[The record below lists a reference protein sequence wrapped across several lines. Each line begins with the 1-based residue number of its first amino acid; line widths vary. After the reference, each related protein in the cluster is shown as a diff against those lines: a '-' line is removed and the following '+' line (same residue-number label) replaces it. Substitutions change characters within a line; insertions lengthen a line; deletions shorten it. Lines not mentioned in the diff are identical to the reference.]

1 MPPEPPPPP
10 PEAPVATRIDI
21 TPLYA
26 TLKAVGE
33 TVRLSATVYD
43 QNNSAMNGAVINW
56 SSSNPGVA
64 AVSQQGLV
72 TAVKNGS
79 AVISARS
86 GGATA
91 TVTVTVAQTAGRIVI
106 EPDAATLTSFGATI
120 QLTATVLDGNGQPV
134 EGAVVAWET
143 SDAEVASVST
153 RGLVRAVGNGVSRIT
168 ARSGSVA
175 ANVEITVRIPSP
187 DREVLI
193 ALYHATGGPGWTN
206 STNWLSAEHVDE
218 WYGVNTDEEGRVTDL
233 NLGSNGLQ
241 GPLPPEL
248 VQLNGL
254 RGLSLENNRL
264 SGSVMAELGQLG
276 ALTHLYLFGNL
287 LTGAIPPELGR
298 LENLIHLCLNNNNL
312 TGSIPSELGGMK
324 NLKWLHLQ
332 DNTDLSGQFP
342 LPLTILELDAL
353 LLQGTRVC
361 INDDPVLKSWV
372 SGITDARV
380 ADCEG
385 FDPERIALEALYHAT
400 NGSNWNRDENWLSD
414 APLADW
420 FGVDTDESGRVVS
433 LKLSGNGL
441 SGRIPSELAQLSSL
455 TRLGL
460 HYNELTGQIPTQL
473 GSLENLEVLNLES
486 NQLAGNIPV
495 ELGKLANLEELRLGL
510 NLLFGEIPA
519 ELARLSNLRELYL
532 FSNRLSGGIPGELG
546 QLEKL
551 TLLWLDSNRLE
562 GSIPEE
568 LGQLSNLGKLSL
580 DINALTGS
588 IPAELGQLKTLR
600 TLSLSGNQLS
610 GEIPVELGNLTNLT
624 ELILEA
630 NQLTGSI
637 PGELGQLASLKDLK
651 LNSNHLTGTIPAEIG
666 QLTNLGRLI
675 LHRNRL
681 TGRIPAELGELPTL
695 WGLFLTDN
703 QLTGPIPV
711 ELAKSSNLRYLYLG
725 KNASLKGPL
734 PRELLSLSLHELDI
748 GGTQLCIPVDAEFQS
763 WLMDLQISIGV
774 KHCDRNLVTE
784 DKNALIAL
792 YQATGGPDW
801 ENNENWLSNQSID
814 QWFGVTTND
823 AGRVEQLSLE
833 NNNLDGTLPAEL
845 GRLTDLQ
852 GLRIDGNL
860 RLSGSLPRELTG
872 LFMDTLQLNGTQLCV
887 PPLVAFQTWIEQIA
901 HRSGVV
907 DCDENMTT
915 RERTA
920 LEELFHIT
928 GGPNWT
934 NNTNWLSDVPL
945 DGWYG
950 VTADA
955 EGRITSI
962 DLSRNGLAGTI
973 PSELGELTHLT
984 SLSFSENKLSGAIP
998 IEIANLS
1005 NLADL
1010 DLGYNQLSGGI
1021 PSEFGLL
1028 SKLTLLDLTG
1038 NQLIGSIP
1046 GELGQLSNLYWL
1058 RLGENQL
1065 TGEIPAELGD
1075 MANLHVLAL
1084 YNNQLTGGIPPELG
1098 QLAHLE
1104 EKFLYDNRLEG
1115 NIPAELGR
1123 LSRLRWMYLFNNQ
1136 LTGSI
1141 PGELGRLFDLLILDA
1156 GHNRLTGE
1164 LPAEFGNLVN
1174 LKTLRLNNNSGMHG
1188 PLPLT
1193 LTQLELNTLFLD
1205 NTQFCAPND
1214 PAFQLWFQDIES
1226 HGDIA
1231 TCLPAMNPRAYLTQT
1246 VQSFKRPVPLVEGE
1260 AALLRV
1266 FFETNEVVLSKPPVR
1281 AAFYLDDHLVH
1292 DVDIPAGPVKI
1303 PIEIDEGS
1311 IEQSAN
1317 ALVPASVVK
1326 PGLQL
1331 VVEIGDDGVQGSE
1344 SDIDDRVPET
1354 GRMDFDVRS
1363 VPDFNLT
1370 LVPML
1375 WMENPDYEIVTRTE
1389 DLGPNDD
1396 VFRLTRTLLPVNEF
1410 RLDIHDPVYTSFE
1423 PVLANGTRLLAEI
1436 EALRVV
1442 EGEPGG
1448 YYMGVWVDTAF
1459 GIANM
1464 RGLSSIAELNGAVI
1478 AHELGHNMSLGHAP
1492 CGRARNPDRF
1502 YPYADG
1508 TIGSWGYDH
1517 LGGELRHPSSPDIMG
1532 YCFQNVWISDYHFK
1546 KAIDFRTYEEE
1557 AMLYSAMSASTKSLL
1572 VWGVLSSGGDLAL
1585 EPSFVVE
1592 ASPMLPQGGGPY
1604 RLAGEDAGG
1613 HILFTLDF
1621 AMNEIADGDGGR
1633 SFAFV
1638 VPVRSNWRDR
1648 LVRITL
1654 SGPEGYV
1661 EMARDGGRS
1670 TALLRNQSDGQVRG
1684 FLDWPETG
1692 ATVRGARRLLPE
1704 PGLDVMVSP
1713 GIPDPA
1719 DW

>member
-1 MPPEPPPPP
+1 
-10 PEAPVATRIDI
+10 
-21 TPLYA
+21 
-26 TLKAVGE
+26 
-33 TVRLSATVYD
+33 
-43 QNNSAMNGAVINW
+43 MNGAVINW

-72 TAVKNGS
+72 TAVRNGT
-79 AVISARS
+79 AVVTARS

-91 TVTVTVAQTAGRIVI
+91 TVTVTVAQTAGSIVI
-106 EPDAATLTSFGATI
+106 EPDAATLVSFGATV
-120 QLTATVLDGNGQPV
+120 QLTARVLDGNGQPV
-134 EGAVVAWET
+134 VGAEVAWES
-143 SDAEVASVST
+143 SDAEVAAVSA
-153 RGLVRAVGNGVSRIT
+153 RGLVTAVRNGTAVIT
-168 ARSGSVA
+168 ARSGSAA

-206 STNWLSAEHVDE
+206 STNWLSSEHVGE
-218 WYGVNTDEEGRVTDL
+218 WYGVTTDGEGRVTGL

-254 RGLSLENNRL
+254 RGLSLENNQL
-264 SGSVMAELGQLG
+264 SGSVMAELGRLG

-287 LTGAIPPELGR
+287 LTGAIPPELGQ
-298 LENLIHLCLNNNNL
+298 LENLIHLCLNSNNL

-324 NLKWLHLQ
+324 NLRWLHLQ
-332 DNTDLSGQFP
+332 ENTNLSGQIP
-342 LPLTILELDAL
+342 LPLTILDLDAL
-353 LLQGTRVC
+353 QLQGTRVC

-385 FDPERIALEALYHAT
+385 FDLERIALEALYHTT

-420 FGVDTDESGRVVS
+420 FGVETDESGRVVS
-433 LKLSGNGL
+433 LKLIGNGL
-441 SGRIPSELAQLSSL
+441 TGHIPPELAQLSSL

-460 HYNELTGQIPTQL
+460 GFNELTGQIPTQL
-473 GSLENLEVLNLES
+473 GSLSNLAVLNLAS
-486 NQLAGNIPV
+486 NHMAGNIPV
-495 ELGKLANLEELRLGL
+495 ELGKLANLEELRLDSNSL
-510 NLLFGEIPA
+510 SGEIPA

-532 FSNRLSGGIPGELG
+532 SDNHLSGGIPVELG
-546 QLEKL
+546 QLERL
-551 TLLWLDSNRLE
+551 TLLWLASNRLE
-562 GSIPEE
+562 GEIPEE
-568 LGQLSNLGKLSL
+568 LGQLSNLGELRL
-580 DINALTGS
+580 GINSLTGG
-588 IPAELGQLKTLR
+588 IPAELGQLRSLKA
-600 TLSLSGNQLS
+600 LSLSGNQLS

-637 PGELGQLASLKDLK
+637 PAELGQLTSLKDLK
-651 LNSNHLTGTIPAEIG
+651 LNSNHLTGNIPAEIG
-666 QLTNLGRLI
+666 QLANLGRLI

-703 QLTGPIPV
+703 FLTGPIPV
-711 ELAKSSNLRYLYLG
+711 ELAKSSNLKYLYLG
-725 KNASLKGPL
+725 ENESLKGPL
-734 PRELLSLSLHELDI
+734 PRALLTIPLHELDI
-748 GGTQLCIPVDAEFQS
+748 GGTQLCLPVDAEFQS
-763 WLMDLQISIGV
+763 WLMDIQKALGV
-774 KHCDRNLVTE
+774 KHCDRKLVTV

-792 YQATGGPDW
+792 YHATGGPNW
-801 ENNENWLSNQSID
+801 ENNEHWLSNQSIG

-845 GRLTDLQ
+845 GRLTDLR

-860 RLSGSLPRELTG
+860 RLLGSLPRELTG

-887 PPLVAFQTWIEQIA
+887 PTVVAFQTWIEQIA
-901 HRSGVV
+901 HKSGVV
-907 DCDENMTT
+907 NCDENTTT
-915 RERTA
+915 RDKTA
-920 LEELFHIT
+920 LEELFHMT
-928 GGPNWT
+928 GGQYWT
-934 NNTNWLSDVPL
+934 NNTNWLSDAPL
-945 DGWYG
+945 DDWYG
-950 VTADA
+950 VTTDA
-955 EGRITSI
+955 EGRITI
-962 DLSRNGLAGTI
+962 LDLSRNGLAGTL
-973 PSELGELTHLT
+973 PAELGELTHLT

-998 IEIANLS
+998 VELANLS

-1010 DLGYNQLSGGI
+1010 DLGYNQMSGGI
-1021 PSEFGLL
+1021 PSELGRL
-1028 SKLTLLDLTG
+1028 SKLVFLDLTG
-1038 NQLIGSIP
+1038 NQLIGIIP
-1046 GELGQLSNLYWL
+1046 GELGQLTELYRL
-1058 RLGENQL
+1058 RLGENRL

-1075 MANLHVLAL
+1075 VVNLRILAL
-1084 YNNQLTGGIPPELG
+1084 YKNQLTGGIPPELG

-1104 EKFLYDNRLEG
+1104 EYFLHDNRLEG

-1123 LSRLRWMYLFNNQ
+1123 LSKLRWMYLFNNQ

-1141 PGELGRLFDLLILDA
+1141 PGELGRLSDLSILDA

-1164 LPAEFGNLVN
+1164 LPAEFGNLEN

-1231 TCLPAMNPRAYLTQT
+1231 TCLPAMNPKVYLTQT
-1246 VQSFKRPVPLVEGE
+1246 VQSFKRPVPLVEGK

-1266 FFETNEVVLSKPPVR
+1266 FFETEEAVLSRPPVR
-1281 AAFYLDDHLVH
+1281 AALYLDDHLVH
-1292 DVDIPAGPVKI
+1292 DVVIPAGPVKI

-1331 VVEIGDDGVQGSE
+1331 VVDMGDDGVPGPGL
-1344 SDIDDRVPET
+1344 DIVDRVPET
-1354 GRMDFDVRS
+1354 GRMDYDVRS

-1370 LVPML
+1370 LVPLL
-1375 WMENPDYEIVTRTE
+1375 WMENPEFEVVTRTE

-1396 VFRLTRTLLPVNEF
+1396 LFRLTRDLLPIKEF
-1410 RLDIHDPVYTSFE
+1410 QLDIHDPVYTSFR
-1423 PVLANGTRLLAEI
+1423 PVLDYGTQILSEI
-1436 EALRVV
+1436 EALRVLEGKPGHFMGIWV
-1442 EGEPGG
+1442 ETGF
-1448 YYMGVWVDTAF
+1448 GVAK
-1459 GIANM
+1459 M
-1464 RGLSSIAELNGAVI
+1464 RGLSSVASLEGSIM

-1492 CGRARNPDRF
+1492 CGVAPNPDRLF
-1502 YPYADG
+1502 PNADG
-1508 TIGSWGYDH
+1508 SIGAWGYDH
-1517 LGGELRHPSSPDIMG
+1517 LSGELRHPSSPDIMS
-1532 YCFQNVWISDYHFK
+1532 YCLQNVWISDYHFK
-1546 KAIDFRTYEEE
+1546 KAVDYRTYEEE
-1557 AMLYSAMSASTKSLL
+1557 AMLYSALSAPTKSLL
-1572 VWGVLSSGGDLAL
+1572 LWGALSKGGDLAL
-1585 EPSFVVE
+1585 EPSFVAE
-1592 ASPMLPQGGGPY
+1592 APPVLPQGDGPY
-1604 RLAGEDAGG
+1604 RLAGEDVDGR
-1613 HILFTLDF
+1613 ILFTLDF
-1621 AMNEIADGDGGR
+1621 DMSEIADGDGDR
-1633 SFAFV
+1633 SFAFA
-1638 VPVRSNWRDR
+1638 VPVSSNWRDR
-1648 LVRITL
+1648 LVRISL

-1670 TALLRNQSDGQVRG
+1670 TVLLRNQSDGQVRG
-1684 FLDWPETG
+1684 FMRGWPETG
-1692 ATVRGARRLLPE
+1692 ATVRGARRVLPE

-1713 GIPDPA
+1713 GIPNPA